1 MSEKIADFSLKHQG
15 NSYSRNAQG
24 QLVSVT
30 NWETEGDMD
39 VYGTVW
45 GSITFLQD
53 IGDANADGGTCSW
66 AGEGFLPDGSKVIG
80 FQEGTWEKSGNHKW
94 KLVME
99 GEDSSAGKVRTESE
113 IELSTLIWEGTVYSR
128 D

>member
-1 MSEKIADFSLKHQG
+1 MSEKIADFSLKHKG

-66 AGEGFLPDGSKVIG
+66 AG
-80 FQEGTWEKSGNHKW
+80 
-94 KLVME
+94 
-99 GEDSSAGKVRTESE
+99 
-113 IELSTLIWEGTVYSR
+113 
-128 D
+128 

>member
-1 MSEKIADFSLKHQG
+1 MDKFAASPT
-15 NSYSRNAQG
+15 G
-24 QLVSVT
+24 QAGL
-30 NWETEGDMD
+30 
-39 VYGTVW
+39 GTVW

-80 FQEGTWEKSGNHKW
+80 FREGTWEKSGNHKW